1 MRRWRRPDF
10 GCWRVGLVAMIPR
23 VDCPMR
29 GVVVASVPWAEPG
42 SRFTRDLEVER
53 ACLMTVASQETVSG
67 LPYIAWRTAGDI
79 ARRVAGRPGAGMPL
93 PFDGLTSIGVDKTSY
108 RKGHTYITVAVDH
121 ERNRVYPGIRRVR
134 QRRVRP
140 VLPTIDAPE
149 RRASIW
155 IVTGDGARRIDSCVH
170 EWCPNAERVPDGFHI
185 VSWMA
190 DALGKISR
198 RLWNQARGNGDDEAA
213 RRMRGVRYA
222 VLKNPGRLAGRQD
235 ESPTAL
241 RNTDPRGRLYRARQL
256 KELLRGLLGHPIGQA
271 EDELKHW
278 VFRASR
284 SRIPEI
290 VESARKIRRRR
301 PDILRTIG
309 SGYPNARLEA
319 FNDRIKVTI
328 RMAYGFQRV
337 TNLISLIMLR
347 CGGLDIRLPEP
358 VS

>member
-1 MRRWRRPDF
+1 
-10 GCWRVGLVAMIPR
+10 
-23 VDCPMR
+23 
-29 GVVVASVPWAEPG
+29 
-42 SRFTRDLEVER
+42 
-53 ACLMTVASQETVSG
+53 MT
-67 LPYIAWRTAGDI
+67 
-79 ARRVAGRPGAGMPL
+79 
-93 PFDGLTSIGVDKTSY
+93 KH
-108 RKGHTYITVAVDH
+108 K
-121 ERNRVYPGIRRVR
+121 
-134 QRRVRP
+134 
-140 VLPTIDAPE
+140 
-149 RRASIW
+149 
-155 IVTGDGARRIDSCVH
+155 
-170 EWCPNAERVPDGFHI
+170 RVPDGFHI

-222 VLKNPGRLAGRQD
+222 VLKNPDRLAGRQD

-319 FNDRIKVTI
+319 FNNRIKVTI

>member
-1 MRRWRRPDF
+1 MVSRISHGAPRATSPAGSPAGPGPECRRR
-10 GCWRVGLVAMIPR
+10 
-23 VDCPMR
+23 
-29 GVVVASVPWAEPG
+29 S
-42 SRFTRDLEVER
+42 
-53 ACLMTVASQETVSG
+53 TVSRR
-67 LPYIAWRTAGDI
+67 LAWPRTATGRVTRTSPWLSTTSEAGSILAYDGYGKDVFDLFFRQLT
-79 ARRVAGRPGAGMPL
+79 RRSGG
-93 PFDGLTSIGVDKTSY
+93 
-108 RKGHTYITVAVDH
+108 
-121 ERNRVYPGIRRVR
+121 
-134 QRRVRP
+134 
-140 VLPTIDAPE
+140 
-149 RRASIW
+149 ASIW

-222 VLKNPGRLAGRQD
+222 VLKNPDRLAGRQD

-319 FNDRIKVTI
+319 FNNRIKVTI
-328 RMAYGFQRV
+328 RMAYGFHHV
-337 TNLISLIMLR
+337 TNLIALVMLR
-347 CGGLDIRLPEP
+347 CGGLDIRLPQP
-358 VS
+358 AI